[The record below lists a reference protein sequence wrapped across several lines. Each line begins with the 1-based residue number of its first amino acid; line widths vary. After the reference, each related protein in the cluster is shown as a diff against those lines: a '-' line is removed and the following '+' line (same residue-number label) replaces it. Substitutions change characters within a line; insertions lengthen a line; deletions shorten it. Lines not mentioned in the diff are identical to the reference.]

1 MTSAGTEWTVLHF
14 FAGDWV
20 RFGFLFFFEVLE
32 PLFDVRPAT
41 FGFAVSC
48 PHTDGPAQ
56 SIKRQRTF
64 AHGLEDRA
72 CGNAPANTDFL
83 EAIYQVFLCIQKKM
97 NALKGSLMIQYFPAR
112 QCPYFLRAAHGQDQK
127 IRDIHDLSIKKLLSS

>member
-1 MTSAGTEWTVLHF
+1 VLHF
-14 FAGDWV
+14 FADDGI

-41 FGFAVSC
+41 FGFAVSR

-56 SIKRQRTF
+56 GIKRQRTF
-64 AHGLEDRA
+64 AHGFEDRA

-83 EAIYQVFLCIQKKM
+83 EAIYQVFLCIQKKT
-97 NALKGSLMIQYFPAR
+97 NALKGSLIT
-112 QCPYFLRAAHGQDQK
+112 
-127 IRDIHDLSIKKLLSS
+127 